1 MWKLTWRGL
10 RARPGR
16 FVATVLAVLVGTG
29 FLSTALILRDS
40 VAASLQAN
48 TDQGYANVAAA
59 VQPDADR
66 AEQNFAASPK
76 LPTSLLPTVQKT
88 RGVAAADGTLTA
100 GISLLEADTA
110 AAGPTEA
117 GFAGQSDQA
126 VGSRYV
132 EPAALNPYRL
142 ASGAWPQASGEVAID
157 QQTASDKRL
166 GVGSTIALGT
176 TAGREQAK
184 VTGIVTYGAKPSS
197 SQNGDVV
204 VSVADA
210 FSWLGSNQEQFD
222 FILTTAAPG
231 TSTDQLVADLQR
243 AVGSEYQVKAG
254 EAFREEQSGGA
265 AALAS
270 TIGTALQVFAYVAL
284 FVGIFIIY
292 NTFNVSVA
300 QRLREF
306 ALLRAIGAAGKQVRR
321 AVIIESVVLGV
332 LASALGF
339 VAGLLLVVL
348 LTKLAP
354 SLITF
359 GSGADVGLSVSPFG
373 FVQVVI
379 SGLVVTVVSAFIPA
393 FRAARA
399 RPIEALRDAGVDRS
413 SSSKARFVIGAGL
426 CAIGIGATLAGGLAG
441 QGLLLVV
448 GPPALFLGILFAGPF
463 IATAFA
469 RLLAPVARLFGRTV
483 GRIASDNAARNPR
496 RTSTTANALVVG
508 VFLVVFVTAAGGA
521 IRDWGTQQ
529 ISKIGGADLTVST
542 TGGPLP
548 DSLVDQVKA
557 TPGVAG
563 VAPIYLNQGR
573 ADLPAAGGSTGS
585 TQAGGSSGRRG
596 PGGGNGGTTP
606 LPVAAVDFSQL
617 GVLGV
622 KVAKGSDQL
631 GPDQLAVM
639 ELLADGTGLKVGDPL
654 TVTFADGKTQQFTI
668 GALIDLSLTVPPV
681 VIPAQAALAHDPKA
695 APNSLAVQVQSG
707 QASSV
712 QTALDKTAANYSNVV
727 VLAGNS
733 IATFFRSFFDALISA
748 VNALLA
754 VAVVIAVFGIVNTLM
769 LSVIERTHEI
779 GLLRAV
785 GMTRGQLWGAVQ
797 VEALIVSLLGVIV
810 GTACGLFVAWTI
822 TLSLFRDQQG
832 GGSTAFSWPLRELA
846 VIGAL
851 GIVIGVVAALLP
863 AARAIRMNALE
874 AIRSE

>member
-29 FLSTALILRDS
+29 FLATALILRDS

-59 VQPDADR
+59 VQPDADK
-66 AEQNFAASPK
+66 AEQNFAADPK
-76 LPTSLLPTVQKT
+76 LPASLLATVQKT
-88 RGVAAADGTLTA
+88 AGVGSAAGTLTA
-100 GISLLEADTA
+100 GINLLTGDEPASPTGGGGGSAIDTND
-110 AAGPTEA
+110 E
-117 GFAGQSDQA
+117 A
-126 VGSRYV
+126 VGTLYI
-132 EPAALNPYRL
+132 EPAALNPYQL
-142 ASGAWPQASGEVAID
+142 ASGAWPQRTGEVAID
-157 QQTASDKRL
+157 QTTAGKQNLS
-166 GVGSTIALGT
+166 VGATVPLGT
-176 TAGREQAK
+176 TAGKQQAK
-184 VTGIVTYGAKPSS
+184 VVGIVTYGSKPSS
-197 SQNGDVV
+197 GTNGDVV
-204 VSVADA
+204 VSAADGFA
-210 FSWLGSNQEQFD
+210 WLGSGQQQYD
-222 FILTTAAPG
+222 FILTTAAEG
-231 TSTDQLVADLQR
+231 TSTSQLVTNLQQ
-243 AVGSEYQVKAG
+243 AVGSGYQVKSG
-254 EAFREEQSGGA
+254 DDFRQEQSGGA
-265 AALAS
+265 AELAS
-270 TIGTALQVFAYVAL
+270 TVATALQVFAYVAL

-321 AVIIESVVLGV
+321 AVLIESIVLGA

-339 VAGLLLVVL
+339 VAGLLLVLL
-348 LTKLAP
+348 LTRIAP
-354 SLITF
+354 SLVTF
-359 GSGADVGLSVSPFG
+359 GSGADVGLAVSPWG
-373 FVQVVI
+373 FVQVVV
-379 SGLVVTVVSAFIPA
+379 SGLIVTMISAFIPA

-399 RPIEALRDAGVDRS
+399 RPIEALRESGVDRS
-413 SSSKARFVIGAGL
+413 SSSRVRFVIGAGL
-426 CAIGIGATLAGGLAG
+426 LAIGIGATLIGGFAG

-463 IATAFA
+463 LATGFS
-469 RLLAPVARLFGRTV
+469 RVLAPVARLFGRTV
-483 GRIASDNAARNPR
+483 GRIASDNASRNPR

-529 ISKIGGADLTVST
+529 ISKIGGADLTVT
-542 TGGPLP
+542 ATGPMP
-548 DSLVDQVKA
+548 EQLVTEVSR

-573 ADLPAAGGSTGS
+573 ADLPAQGQGPGT
-585 TQAGGSSGRRG
+585 TQAGGAGGGRG
-596 PGGGNGGTTP
+596 PGNGQGTP

-617 GVLGV
+617 DVLGI
-622 KVAKGSDQL
+622 KVAEGSSQL
-631 GPDQLAVM
+631 GPDQVAVM
-639 ELLADGTGLKVGDPL
+639 QLLAQGTDLKVGDPL
-654 TVTFADGKTQQFTI
+654 PVTFADGTTQQFTI

-681 VIPAQAALAHDPKA
+681 VIPKAAALAHDPTA
-695 APNSLAVQVQSG
+695 APNSLAVKVDSG
-707 QASSV
+707 QASAV
-712 QTALDKTAANYSNVV
+712 QAALEKTAASYSNVV

-797 VEALIVSLLGVIV
+797 IEAMIVSLLGVVV

-822 TLSLFRDQQG
+822 TLSLFRDEPAG
-832 GGSTAFSWPLRELA
+832 GASFSWPVRELA
-846 VIGAL
+846 AIGVLGVVIG
-851 GIVIGVVAALLP
+851 IVAALLP
-863 AARAIRMNALE
+863 AARALRMNALE
-874 AIRSE
+874 AIRAE